1 MRRPGPADY
10 LRKVE
15 KWKRGIL
22 EETEKEGNDGENE
35 LGKDAAILRRAAG
48 EGNGGEEVGHDDEG
62 AHVGSV

>member
-1 MRRPGPADY
+1 M
-10 LRKVE
+10 E

-48 EGNGGEEVGHDDEG
+48 EGNGGEEIGHDDEG